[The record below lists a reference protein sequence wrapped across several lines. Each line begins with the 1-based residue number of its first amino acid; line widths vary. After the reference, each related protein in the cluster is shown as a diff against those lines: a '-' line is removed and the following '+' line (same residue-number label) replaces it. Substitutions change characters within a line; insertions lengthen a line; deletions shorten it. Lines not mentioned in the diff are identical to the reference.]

1 MLIGWPDLRA
11 DDFSDQT
18 LCFGRFTGVKAKIQR
33 LIVVFLVVVTPSWLT
48 EAVGQEE
55 YDPNRD
61 APGKAPFAE
70 FFGRMRSGMAPANF
84 AVETAEGKKARLYDF
99 ARGQATVLVFWDA
112 GRGPGRGML
121 QYLDQVARSYRDQ
134 GLTVLGVGCLEG
146 RENFDEWLTANRE
159 RCSFP
164 IVFDPAGKGPRL
176 PKTREEAQ
184 AMSVSEQMASANRWL
199 AFVTNTIVGRLL
211 DAGGSTSPMPIF
223 LVLDSEAKLVGA
235 LWPGGDRKEA
245 MGNLLLRAGIKLA
258 EEDKPKRVYTREET
272 KVPEPD
278 AVKAIPIGSVAP
290 DFAAVDA
297 AGKEVSLSHYRA
309 KVVVLDF
316 WATWC
321 GPCIKAL
328 PHAQKIAEQY
338 RKQGVVVLAVCTQ
351 DKRSSFENWLK
362 KNRQNFPDI
371 VFVHDPAE
379 SKPERVSLQRYGV
392 TAIPRQFVIDR
403 EGKIVDTVVGY
414 MEGEVIVDAALAK
427 AGIDVDQAIL
437 TKAKQDV
444 IERSKR

>member
-1 MLIGWPDLRA
+1 
-11 DDFSDQT
+11 
-18 LCFGRFTGVKAKIQR
+18 
-33 LIVVFLVVVTPSWLT
+33 
-48 EAVGQEE
+48 
-55 YDPNRD
+55 
-61 APGKAPFAE
+61 
-70 FFGRMRSGMAPANF
+70 
-84 AVETAEGKKARLYDF
+84 
-99 ARGQATVLVFWDA
+99 
-112 GRGPGRGML
+112 
-121 QYLDQVARSYRDQ
+121 
-134 GLTVLGVGCLEG
+134 
-146 RENFDEWLTANRE
+146 
-159 RCSFP
+159 
-164 IVFDPAGKGPRL
+164 
-176 PKTREEAQ
+176 
-184 AMSVSEQMASANRWL
+184 
-199 AFVTNTIVGRLL
+199 
-211 DAGGSTSPMPIF
+211 MPVF

-235 LWPGGDRKEA
+235 LWPGADRKEA

-272 KVPEPD
+272 KVTEPERTP

-338 RKQGVVVLAVCTQ
+338 RKQGVVVLAVCTS

-362 KNRQNFPDI
+362 KNRQNFP
-371 VFVHDPAE
+371 
-379 SKPERVSLQRYGV
+379 G
-392 TAIPRQFVIDR
+392 
-403 EGKIVDTVVGY
+403 EGKIVDTVEGY
-414 MEGEVIVDAALAK
+414 MEGEVIVDGALAK

-437 TKAKQDV
+437 TKAKQDA